1 MNRLNPTS
9 FFGESILKINNKS
22 EIERNSYM
30 EKLSNGMVFVY

>member
-22 EIERNSYM
+22 EIEMNSCKY
-30 EKLSNGMVFVY
+30 E